1 MSKKTTPSLTPQQ
14 VSVLRGKISEKLSK
28 NLTMAQEVLNGTREW
43 NPTQARVYTA
53 LLNKVIPD
61 VSLSFAQ
68 VDVQTKDMNNLSRKE
83 LEEIAS
89 GIYEVAKDDE
99 EDKQGEGSPITA
111 NISKEERL
119 AETQTVRLV
128 DPKELH

>member
-1 MSKKTTPSLTPQQ
+1 MSKKNTPSLTPQQ
-14 VSVLRGKISEKLSK
+14 VAVLRGKISEKLSK

-43 NPTQARVYTA
+43 NPTQARVFTA

-68 VDVQTKDMNNLSRKE
+68 VDVQSKDMNNLSRKE

-89 GIYEVAKDDE
+89 GIYEVAKDEE
-99 EDKQGEGSPITA
+99 EDKQREGSPITVD
-111 NISKEERL
+111 ISEEEIKR
-119 AETQTVRLV
+119 
-128 DPKELH
+128 D